1 MTFQDLKSPF
11 HYLKKVTN
19 GQINLL
25 NSNFD
30 SEVLIRMT
38 KKCVI
43 IVWLLNGSLYQNL
56 TRQIFYD
63 LV

>member
-43 IVWLLNGSLYQNL
+43 IVW
-56 TRQIFYD
+56 
-63 LV
+63 